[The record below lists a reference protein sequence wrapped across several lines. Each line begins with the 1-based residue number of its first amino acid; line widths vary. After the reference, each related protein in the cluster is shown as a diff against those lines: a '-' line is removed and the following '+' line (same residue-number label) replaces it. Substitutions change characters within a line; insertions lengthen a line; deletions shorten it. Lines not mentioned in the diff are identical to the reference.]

1 MAFRLHRNHCHKGE
15 CLSKVL
21 ELEFAIQGAVDVVPT
36 VWCAT
41 HVGKA
46 MRSAL
51 VAHATPVPVV
61 GTAGGAT
68 ASSAMRELVQ
78 RGVAGH
84 AARLARG
91 EFGPVA
97 HALGRKFW

>member
-15 CLSKVL
+15 CLCKVF

-51 VAHATPVPVV
+51 VAHATRVLVV
-61 GTAGGAT
+61 GTARGAR
-68 ASSAMRELVQ
+68 ASSAMRDLVQ
-78 RGVAGH
+78 RS
-84 AARLARG
+84 
-91 EFGPVA
+91 EI
-97 HALGRKFW
+97 